1 MNGIPAAPLQ
11 CDWLL
16 AAGDWHA
23 AVGALSRAGGG
34 ARTKTKGRGA
44 AQSWSFNDDGG
55 VFVWGRFSYSVEGT
69 EGVR

>member
-34 ARTKTKGRGA
+34 ARTKTKGRGRRSRGRLMMTA
-44 AQSWSFNDDGG
+44 GFSSGDGFRLSSRG
-55 VFVWGRFSYSVEGT
+55 PKG
-69 EGVR
+69 